1 MQHEIEMQTPH
12 GREAKEL
19 LDRGLPVPDEVV
31 TQIVIDAV
39 KQLESGTKI
48 VMDNFPLT
56 AAQAEA
62 FEAFRDIEHF
72 FEVRVPKE
80 VLAARLL
87 GRLYHEPSGRMYNL
101 DYNPPI
107 RPMLDDITG
116 EPLTER
122 VDIDYEAFEKKYED
136 YIQRKRSVHMYFLKS
151 SMYFDMPHTTT
162 LLIWLVHIDPYVHLM
177 PAMESPK
184 RQRRPT
190 MEEVEKAIAEEEEK
204 NARGEGTG
212 FPYKF

>member
-1 MQHEIEMQTPH
+1 MQTPR

-19 LDRGLPVPDEVV
+19 LDRGLTLTEEVV

-39 KQLESGTKI
+39 KQLSSGTKI

-62 FEAFRDIEHF
+62 FESYREIEHF
-72 FEVRVPKE
+72 FEVRVPKT
-80 VLAARLL
+80 VLAGRLL

-101 DYNPPI
+101 DYNPPV
-107 RPMLDDITG
+107 RPMLDDVTG

-122 VDIDYEAFEKKYED
+122 VDIDYDAFEKKHAD
-136 YIQRKRSVHMYFLKS
+136 YIQRKRSAHMYFLKAG
-151 SMYFDMPHTTT
+151 MYFDMPHTTT
-162 LLIWLVHIDPYVHLM
+162 QLIWQTHINPYVQYM
-177 PAMESPK
+177 PVMASPVK
-184 RQRRPT
+184 QRRPT
-190 MEEVEKAIAEEEEK
+190 LDEVAQAILDEEEK
-204 NARGEGTG
+204 NERNPAMASG